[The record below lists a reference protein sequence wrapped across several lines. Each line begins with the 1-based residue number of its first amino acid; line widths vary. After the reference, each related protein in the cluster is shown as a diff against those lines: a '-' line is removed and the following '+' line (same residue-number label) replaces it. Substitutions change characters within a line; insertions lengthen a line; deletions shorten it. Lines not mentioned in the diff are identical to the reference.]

1 MHIVWQIL
9 LWFFG
14 IIVALLLLLCVKVG
28 VIWQA
33 QYKQGFSGSV
43 LLHYGIFRIKPKTL
57 SRFTK
62 KKKPKQTKSEK
73 KDKSK
78 PKKPKEK
85 KKKMPITIS
94 EGLALAKMAVRIP
107 FRILRVS
114 ELCTH
119 VLVALDDPSQN
130 GMAYGMISGTLY
142 NLYAVLDKRTKM
154 RKHKLSVT
162 PDFTS
167 GCGIAVQSGGKI
179 SIRPLPA
186 LCNILYDALKDKQ
199 IRTILKKL
207 IGGNKS

>member
-9 LWFFG
+9 LWVFG
-14 IIVALLLLLCVKVG
+14 IIVALLLLLCVRVG
-28 VIWQA
+28 VIWQVH
-33 QYKQGFSGSV
+33 YKQGFSGKAW
-43 LLHYGIFRIKPKTL
+43 LHYGIFKIKPGTL
-57 SRFTK
+57 KRFAK
-62 KKKPKQTKSEK
+62 KKKPTKEKSEK
-73 KDKSK
+73 KEK
-78 PKKPKEK
+78 PGQKKPKEK
-85 KKKMPITIS
+85 KKKTPITIS

-142 NLYAVLDKRTKM
+142 NLYVVLDKRTTM

-162 PDFTS
+162 PDFTT

-186 LCNILYDALKDKQ
+186 LCSILYDALKDKQ